1 MSWASASNV
10 GWSVM
15 SVDFTLDLPD
25 EAATLALGRLL
36 APALQAN
43 MTVYLQGDLGAGKT
57 TLVRGLLRALGFN
70 GKVKSPTYT
79 LIETYPVSL
88 SNQTPVQL
96 CHFDLYRF
104 KSPHEWEDAGFSE
117 FINTE
122 DVTIVEWPEMAKGIL
137 PKPDLLL
144 NFFHHDDLS
153 RNMTISSLSKRGDEC
168 LHYLS

>member
-1 MSWASASNV
+1 
-10 GWSVM
+10 M

-79 LIETYPVSL
+79 LLETYPVSL
-88 SNQTPVQL
+88 SNQTQVQL

-104 KSPHEWEDAGFSE
+104 NDEEEWESAGFRE
-117 FINTE
+117 YFNARTVCLI
-122 DVTIVEWPEMAKGIL
+122 EWPDKAKNCL
-137 PKPDLLL
+137 NRPDLEIVFDVKMLGEAL
-144 NFFHHDDLS
+144 GRRVRIVAHTPLGKQCLQG
-153 RNMTISSLSKRGDEC
+153 IPSSL
-168 LHYLS
+168 